1 MAKEDAACGAARRLL
16 EDLAA
21 RADYVAPFELYS
33 ALLGAG
39 RGREKLLARL
49 GPDAADPLDEFLSLA
64 LAYER
69 ENAPS
74 LEGFLHWFD
83 AGELETKRDL
93 EQEHGA
99 VRVMTVHVSK
109 GLEAPDIGRAHV

>member
-1 MAKEDAACGAARRLL
+1 MAQEDAACGAARRLL

-49 GPDAADPLDEFLSLA
+49 GPDADDPLDEYLSLVT
-64 LAYER
+64 AYER
-69 ENAPS
+69 DKAPS
-74 LEGFLHWFD
+74 HAGFHPWLY
-83 AGELETKRDL
+83 AGELEIKPDL
-93 EQEHGA
+93 AQAHGA
-99 VRVMTVHVSK
+99 V
-109 GLEAPDIGRAHV
+109 GLIWVCGP

>member
-39 RGREKLLARL
+39 RGREKLLARP
-49 GPDAADPLDEFLSLA
+49 GPDAADPLDEFLPLA

-69 ENAPS
+69 DNAPP
-74 LEGFLHWFD
+74 LEGFLHWLSPG
-83 AGELETKRDL
+83 ALELKRDL
-93 EQEHGA
+93 APATGA
-99 VRVMTVHVSK
+99 VRLDE
-109 GLEAPDIGRAHV
+109 GPGA